1 MRLRKLLAA
10 GPGGAGRS
18 HLRWPAVAWSVAA
31 VLALAPSGVLAQ
43 ETTTDDRQ
51 VIEEIVVVGSL
62 ITRRVVYEGSAPVQ
76 TLDAGL
82 FESSGAAQPADML
95 KSLTANTGSYI
106 ATQQNSLQG
115 SSQFNLRGL
124 GLSSTLTLINGRRA
138 GLAPVANDVG
148 HGFFDINTLPL
159 GMIERVEILRD
170 GASATYGSQAVAGVA
185 NIVTRKGFQGLEFF
199 GGYRSA
205 TNTAYDAGFASGFG
219 LPQGHVNLYGAWH
232 AQDENFRTDF
242 DWMIP
247 RAVDPD
253 GDGDIVDGSFDSG
266 RGSPGSFR
274 RVMTAPDGRYFP
286 FQVGGVNA
294 PHSPD
299 PDCRAGGGYPSDSL
313 CRLDFTDQRTMIA
326 AEQRAQ
332 LFTEAE
338 FQLSER
344 LTVLSEVGHSFNKIG
359 DRVGNMLLVN
369 GNVEGTNEIF
379 VPASH
384 PFNFWT
390 DPDGDGTLTHVAPAD
405 WIPGVHEAVP
415 LGYLGRPLGA
425 EASGHN
431 AGHEKRRFNN
441 LRALLGA
448 EAALPGDWTGTFHI
462 VHSRSRL
469 RVNADRHW
477 EAKEFSRVVAEG
489 LWNPFGTRLT
499 APDLV
504 TPKTVADDGLAPSLT
519 GKRAGNDAGTLRQF
533 ESVREES
540 AKSTMEVVEFVASG
554 DLMEWRGQPLS
565 VAAGAQ
571 YRHLHYSRQPDPLDA
586 IAAGPRDVP
595 EFPVAADQHVW
606 AAFAEG
612 LTYFGHRTELQV
624 ALRHESYDRAGST
637 TDPKVSALF
646 AATDWLSLRASW
658 GTSFQAPSVFQAAGN
673 TASRTLT
680 DPFRFDARG
689 VGRCTVDPSGAILER
704 GDNFASPTVLRGA
717 LLQPQTADMANFGVL
732 FRPLDST
739 ALSVDYWAIDYRN
752 VIAQGRSFQAILEDD
767 CRDDGMP
774 NDPRVSRDPSGQIVR
789 VTTDYENIAVVQAQG
804 LDMNAY
810 WDVETPG
817 GHLRIGADATLLTR
831 YDVGNAGGDLS
842 DQLGTRNDT
851 NGFGP
856 TPELRFNLSLAG
868 SWGAHDARLTLR
880 YIDSYKND
888 EVPTLP
894 EISSWTTLD
903 LNYGYSFAGPANG
916 ETTISLG
923 AINLTDEDPP
933 PLPSGR
939 TGAQRYNLRP
949 GYDGFVHDIRGRVMY
964 ARVNWR
970 K

>member
-1 MRLRKLLAA
+1 MGISWSA
-10 GPGGAGRS
+10 S
-18 HLRWPAVAWSVAA
+18 RWRRHALAWSALA
-31 VLALAPSGVLAQ
+31 VLALAPGWAVAQ
-43 ETTTDDRQ
+43 EPATASQQ

-106 ATQQNSLQG
+106 ATQQNALQG

-138 GLAPVANDVG
+138 GLAPVGNDVG
-148 HGFFDINTLPL
+148 HGFFDLNTLPL
-159 GMIERVEILRD
+159 AMIERVEILRD

-185 NIVTRKGFQGLEFF
+185 NIVTRRGFEGLEFF

-205 TNTAYDAGFASGFG
+205 TNTAYDVGFASGFG
-219 LPQGHVNLYGAWH
+219 LAGGQVNLYGSWH
-232 AQDENFRTDF
+232 RQDENFRSDF

-253 GDGDIVDGSFDSG
+253 GDGNIVEGSFDSG

-274 RVMTAPDGRYFP
+274 RVMTGPDGRYYP
-286 FQVGGVNA
+286 LKIDGADA

-299 PDCRAGGGYPSDSL
+299 PDCRAGGGYPDGSL
-313 CRLDFTDQRTMIA
+313 CRMDFTDQRTMIA

-338 FQLSER
+338 FDVSER
-344 LTVLSEVGHSFNKIG
+344 MTFFSEVGYSANKIG
-359 DRVGNMLLVN
+359 DRVGNMLFVN
-369 GNVEGTNEIF
+369 GNVQGTNEIF

-390 DPDGDGTLTHVAPAD
+390 DTDGDGILTHVAPDD
-405 WIPGVHEAVP
+405 WIPGVHKAVP

-425 EASGHN
+425 EASGYN
-431 AGHEKRRFNN
+431 AGYEWRRFDN

-448 EAALPGDWTGTFHI
+448 EAALPGNWSGTFHV
-462 VHSRSRL
+462 VHAHSRL
-469 RVNADRHW
+469 RVNAERHW
-477 EAKEFSRVVAEG
+477 EAKEFTRVVAEG
-489 LWNPFGTRLT
+489 LWNPFGTRLV

-504 TPKTVADDGLAPSLT
+504 TPKTVADDGLAPSLA
-519 GKRAGNDAGTLRQF
+519 GKRAGNDTAILRQF
-533 ESVREES
+533 ERVREES
-540 AKSTMEVVEFVASG
+540 AKSAMEVVEFVASG

-565 VAAGAQ
+565 AAAGAQ
-571 YRHLHYSRQPDPLDA
+571 YRHLHYSRRPDRLDA
-586 IAAGPRDVP
+586 IAAGPQDVR
-595 EFPVAADQHVW
+595 EFPAAAGQHAW
-606 AAFAEG
+606 AVFAEG
-612 LTYFGHRTELQV
+612 LTYFGDRTELQV
-624 ALRHESYDRAGST
+624 ALRHESYNRAGST
-637 TDPKVSALF
+637 TDPKISALF

-658 GTSFQAPSVFQAAGN
+658 GTSFQAPSVYQVAGN
-673 TASRTLT
+673 SASRTLT

-689 VGRCTVDPSGAILER
+689 VGRCTVDASGAILER
-704 GDNFASPTVLRGA
+704 GDNFASRTVLRGA
-717 LLQPQTADMANFGVL
+717 TLQPQTANMANFGVL
-732 FRPLDST
+732 FRPLDNT

-767 CRDDGMP
+767 CRDDGVP
-774 NDPRVSRDPSGQIVR
+774 NDPRVQRDPSGQIIA
-789 VTTDYENIAVVQAQG
+789 VTTDYENIAVVEAQG
-804 LDMNAY
+804 LDLNAY

-817 GHLRIGADATLLTR
+817 GSVRIGADATLLTR

-856 TPELRFNLSLAG
+856 TPELRFNLSVAG

-888 EVPTLP
+888 EVATLP
-894 EISSWTTLD
+894 VIASWTTLD
-903 LNYGYSFAGPANG
+903 LNYGYNFAGPANG
-916 ETTISLG
+916 EATLSLG
-923 AINLTDEDPP
+923 ATNLTDKDPP

-939 TGAQRYNLRP
+939 TDVHRYNLRP
-949 GYDGFVHDIRGRVMY
+949 GFDGFVHDIRGRVLY
-964 ARVNWR
+964 ARVRWR
-970 K
+970 M